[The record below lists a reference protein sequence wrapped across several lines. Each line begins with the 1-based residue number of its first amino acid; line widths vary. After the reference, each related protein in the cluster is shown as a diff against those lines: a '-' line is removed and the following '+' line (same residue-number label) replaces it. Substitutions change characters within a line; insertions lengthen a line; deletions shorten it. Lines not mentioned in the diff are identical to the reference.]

1 MTTLILVV
9 TFDALTILA
18 TVKKINVY
26 RITKYFLTIT
36 KTGFIILLIII
47 EDFGISLN
55 SKFQNELV
63 GQMSSFEFL
72 GWLFASQKSGFSGL
86 RYRFIPSLRFGT
98 GFASP

>member
-63 GQMSSFEFL
+63 GQMSSFEF
-72 GWLFASQKSGFSGL
+72 
-86 RYRFIPSLRFGT
+86 
-98 GFASP
+98 